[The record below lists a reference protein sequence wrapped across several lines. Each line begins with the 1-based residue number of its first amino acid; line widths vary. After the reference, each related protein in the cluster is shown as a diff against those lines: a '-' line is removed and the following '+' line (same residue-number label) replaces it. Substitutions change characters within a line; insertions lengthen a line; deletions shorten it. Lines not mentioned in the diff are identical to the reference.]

1 MIREPIAPAA
11 GGRDLGFSSAAAAAE
26 RCLSAKEAHWMADD
40 GRPDLSP
47 AVAHLRVE
55 LEHTMK
61 RYNNA
66 LMWIDMA
73 KAVGEN
79 RAQAPKDCN
88 CFEEHITNG

>member
-1 MIREPIAPAA
+1 MV
-11 GGRDLGFSSAAAAAE
+11 
-26 RCLSAKEAHWMADD
+26 DD
-40 GRPDLSP
+40 GRPDVSP

-73 KAVGEN
+73 KACRGKSCPGTE
-79 RAQAPKDCN
+79 RL
-88 CFEEHITNG
+88 